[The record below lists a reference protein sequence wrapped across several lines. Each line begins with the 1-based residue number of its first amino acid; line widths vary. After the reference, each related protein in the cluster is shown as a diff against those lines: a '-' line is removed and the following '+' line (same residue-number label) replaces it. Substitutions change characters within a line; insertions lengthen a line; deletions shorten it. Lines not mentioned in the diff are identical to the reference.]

1 MTDFLD
7 LSASELAKLI
17 NDEYAIILANERTNY
32 PRALSVGEKLV
43 ALRRGVEHGE
53 WQAKLK
59 QHCPKIS
66 YETATKY
73 IRLWNNRDK
82 IEAEATLK
90 GVATTDLTIELALG
104 LIAKPKPEKPDK
116 GKPASV
122 AKGGVAEPAIE
133 APAQSIAPDAVLESL
148 ATDEMFHT
156 LWNVY
161 ENRQDELREL
171 VEKLAGSLGM
181 TLMPADIKE
190 TVDDIITGSAEAA

>member
-7 LSASELAKLI
+7 LSATELAKLI

-32 PRALSVGEKLV
+32 PRALSVGEKLA

-59 QHCPKIS
+59 SHCPKIS
-66 YETATKY
+66 YETAARY
-73 IRLWNNRDK
+73 IRLWNNREK
-82 IEAEATLK
+82 IEAEATIK

-122 AKGGVAEPAIE
+122 VTGAVAEPAIE
-133 APAQSIAPDAVLESL
+133 PPAQLVAPDIALEGL
-148 ATDEMFHT
+148 ANDEMFHT

-161 ENRQDELREL
+161 ENRQGELLEL
-171 VEKLAGSLGM
+171 TRRLAGSLGM
-181 TLMPADIKE
+181 TLMPADQR
-190 TVDDIITGSAEAA
+190 AALEDAIAG